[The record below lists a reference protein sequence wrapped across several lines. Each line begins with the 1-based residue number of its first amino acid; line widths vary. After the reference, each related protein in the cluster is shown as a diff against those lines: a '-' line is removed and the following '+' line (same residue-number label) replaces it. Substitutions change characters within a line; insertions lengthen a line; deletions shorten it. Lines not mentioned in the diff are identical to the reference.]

1 VGISNIVP
9 RRLLV
14 RVARRASSSD
24 KDWVRRLFALLRAT
38 YRFVGRTIPALHLG
52 WTSSLRQASW
62 DDDGALSI
70 RGWAYTRGT
79 GYEDPPHIEVWL
91 HRRLSMRR
99 ISATVTP
106 VLDPDVRG
114 AARRAEFDYANTG
127 FEARWEP
134 AVLERLGRRSVAQVR
149 VQVTG
154 SDRRYWGAFRRRYAL
169 GSVATMRLRHDIQ
182 GSVVGPRWSDRRGL
196 LVLREPVGTTATA
209 VRAVDRQLQVTI
221 DRAVR
226 RAMLVGD
233 GGQVVELDVE
243 ATVGG
248 ATLTGQVPDR
258 VPVADP
264 VTGRVLPASWKLL
277 VVPRRRRRP
286 VRLTSPDLGLR
297 PNGSNSLLVRGDDQL
312 GLEVV
317 DVPVF
322 VEVDRAWLESDT
334 LLCFEGTMVGPDCSL
349 TLAGRRSA
357 IPVEIVERDG
367 DRFSAR
373 AHLRVSA
380 WGGPELPPKADG
392 YALQARLDDEPV
404 ATFVENA
411 LCQVLPKSEDTPE
424 YRLRIGLERRDQ
436 LRLQV
441 GRPRRP
447 NELGS
452 FNQAKLQHSYNHH
465 AQPRDA
471 VFLESFFGRNATCN
485 PRAIDAEIARRHP
498 DLPRFWAVDDLSIAV
513 PEGAQPVVVGTTEW
527 WQARTTSRWVVT
539 NEWLRTTFRKQPFQ
553 TVLQTWHGSMYKKIG
568 LDRDMNSRHQ
578 RLLREERAHWD
589 MFISQNSASTP
600 IIQSAYDFDLH
611 EILEIGYPRNDE
623 LHDNDAERR
632 ADIRRRLGVPDD
644 VRLAMYA
651 PTWRPVAADG
661 SDALLVDLPR
671 LAGELGPEWTVLLRG
686 HVRTLGRSDAV
697 ETAGV
702 IDVGTYPQV
711 SDLFLVAD
719 VLITDYSSM
728 MFDYSV
734 TGKPI
739 VFFAPDIDQ
748 YTDDRVRGTYFD
760 LEALAPGPV
769 VRTQDEV
776 RDLLLDDLSW
786 HDGYAD
792 RYREWQGMFNHH
804 DDGKA
809 ASRATDA
816 LFRSEQP
823 R

>member
-1 VGISNIVP
+1 MGISTLLP
-9 RRLLV
+9 RDLV
-14 RVARRASSSD
+14 VRAARRANSSE
-24 KDWVRRLFALLRAT
+24 KDWIRRLFALLRAT

-52 WTSSLRQASW
+52 WTSSLRQVQW
-62 DDDGALSI
+62 DDDGALII

-79 GYEDPPHIEVWL
+79 GYEDPPEFEVWL
-91 HRRLSMRR
+91 HRRLSARR
-99 ISATVTP
+99 IPATVTQL
-106 VLDPDVRG
+106 VDPDVRS
-114 AARRAEFDYANTG
+114 ARRAEFDYANAA

-134 AVLERLGRRSVAQVR
+134 AVLERLGRGSAAQVR
-149 VQVTG
+149 VRVTG
-154 SDRRYWGAFRRRYAL
+154 SGRRYWGPLRRRYAL
-169 GSVATMRLRHDIQ
+169 GSAATMRLRHLVD
-182 GSVVGPRWSDRRGL
+182 GSLVGPRWSDGRGL
-196 LVLREPVGTTATA
+196 LVVRESAGTVATA
-209 VRAVDRQLQVTI
+209 VAADDRLLEVTI
-221 DRAVR
+221 DRSVR

-233 GGQVVELDVE
+233 GGQVLELDVE
-243 ATVGG
+243 STSSG
-248 ATLTGQVPDR
+248 ATLTGRVPDR
-258 VPVADP
+258 VPVVDSS
-264 VTGRVLPASWKLL
+264 TGRVLPESWTLR
-277 VVPRRRRRP
+277 VVPVWRSRP
-286 VRLTSPDLGLR
+286 VRLSNPELELR
-297 PNGSNSLLVRGDDQL
+297 PDGRSDLLVRGDDQL
-312 GLEVV
+312 RLEVV

-322 VEVDRAWLESDT
+322 VEVDRAWLENDT

-357 IPVEIVERDG
+357 IPVELVERDG
-367 DRFSAR
+367 ARFAAR

-404 ATFVENA
+404 ATFVDRD
-411 LCQVLPKSEDTPE
+411 LCQVLPLLHDTVDH
-424 YRLRIGLERRDQ
+424 RLRIGLERRDQ

-441 GRPRRP
+441 GRPRRST
-447 NELGS
+447 EFGS
-452 FNQAKLQHSYNHH
+452 FNQSRLQRTHNHH

-513 PEGAQPVVVGTTEW
+513 PDGAQPVVIGTTEW

-568 LDRDMNSRHQ
+568 LDRDMNNRHQ
-578 RLLREERAHWD
+578 RLLREERANWD
-589 MFISQNSASTP
+589 MFISQNNASTP
-600 IIQSAYDFDLH
+600 IIQSAYDFDVDD
-611 EILEIGYPRNDE
+611 ILEIGYPRNDE
-623 LHDNDAERR
+623 LHENDAERR

-651 PTWRPVAADG
+651 PTWRPVATDG

-671 LAGELGPEWTVLLRG
+671 LAGELGPEWMVLLRG
-686 HVRTLGRSDAV
+686 HVRTLGRSEAV
-697 ETAGV
+697 ETPGV
-702 IDVGTYPQV
+702 LDVGTYPQV
-711 SDLFLVAD
+711 SELFLVAD

-734 TGKPI
+734 TGKPM

-776 RDLLLDDLSW
+776 RDLLLDDMRW
-786 HDGYAD
+786 HPGFSD
-792 RYREWQGMFNHH
+792 RYREWQSMFNHH

-809 ASRATDA
+809 ASRAVDA
-816 LFRSEQP
+816 LFRSDQP